1 MTMKHRAIRG
11 ILALGCAVA
20 TVTMGL
26 TACSSTNA
34 GTSVDSAATPKKGGN
49 LRISLAGIPAVID
62 PFATSLQANWVIARQ
77 VCEPLF
83 DVSTSYEIKP
93 VLVQKT
99 AYDNDKTYTFTLRS
113 GVSFQDGQPLKAA
126 DVVASLTRYLDTPGN
141 GSILKSLTA
150 SMSSPDDSTVVLT
163 LKSPSAIVPTLL
175 TTAYI
180 MPASQVKGRP
190 ITSALDTLVCT
201 GPYKLTS
208 YVKDQ
213 TITLARWDGY
223 KTPEGESD
231 GATGVKNAYVDTMT
245 FTAIPEASTRVQAV
259 QTGQI
264 DIGGAV
270 PLDMKPSIVSP
281 AKAQMLSA
289 TSGSTIVFN
298 KVQGPMANVKLRQ
311 AFLAALNMQE
321 IMAAGFGD
329 SSAFTVDGSFIPEVN
344 KQWTSAAGTD
354 VYNKQ
359 DLAKSKRL
367 MTEAGYNGEKIVW
380 LTTKDDPTW
389 YAPSLPA
396 QEQLKKAGFNVD
408 LQVVDQATIIARRTH
423 PDQFDIFS
431 SGIPTYAD
439 PVLLPYLQS
448 TFPGT
453 WKSSERDALLAQ
465 LASQTSQSDRKA
477 TWDKL
482 QTLVWQDLPFLKF
495 GTTKPLVV
503 MSESVHVSHVDE
515 FTGSFYNVWLG

>member
-1 MTMKHRAIRG
+1 MTMKHGVIRR

-20 TVTMGL
+20 AVTMGL
-26 TACSSTNA
+26 TACSSTDTA
-34 GTSVDSAATPKKGGN
+34 TSVDSSTAPTKGGN
-49 LRISLAGIPAVID
+49 LRIALAGIPAIID

-93 VLVQKT
+93 VLVLKT
-99 AYDNDKTYTFTLRS
+99 SFDNDKTYTFTLRS

-126 DVVASLTRYLDTPGN
+126 DVIASLTRYLDTPGN
-141 GSILKSLTA
+141 GSVLKSLTA
-150 SMSSPDDSTVVLT
+150 SMSAPDDSTVVLK

-180 MPASQVKGRP
+180 MPASLVKGRP
-190 ITSALDTLVCT
+190 ITSPLDTLVCT
-201 GPYKLTS
+201 GPYKQTS

-213 TITLARWDGY
+213 TVTLARWDGY
-223 KTPEGESD
+223 KAPDGEAD
-231 GATGVKNAYVDTMT
+231 GATGAKHAYIDTIT
-245 FTAIPEASTRVQAV
+245 FTAIPEASTRIQAV

-270 PLDMKPSIVSP
+270 PLDMKSSIVSP

-311 AFLAALNMQE
+311 AFLAALNMDE
-321 IMAAGFGD
+321 IMTAGFGD
-329 SSAFTVDGSFIPEVN
+329 SSAFTVDGSFIPAVN
-344 KQWTSAAGTD
+344 KQWTSTAGTE

-359 DLAKSKRL
+359 DLTKAKQL
-367 MTEAGYNGEKIVW
+367 MTDAGYSGEKIVW

-396 QEQLKKAGFNVD
+396 QEQLKKAGLNID

-423 PDQFDIFS
+423 PDQYDIFS

-448 TFPGT
+448 SFPGT
-453 WKSSERDALLAQ
+453 WKSTERDTLLAQ

-503 MSESVHVSHVDE
+503 TSESVHLNHADE
-515 FTGSFYNVWLG
+515 LTSGYYNVWLG